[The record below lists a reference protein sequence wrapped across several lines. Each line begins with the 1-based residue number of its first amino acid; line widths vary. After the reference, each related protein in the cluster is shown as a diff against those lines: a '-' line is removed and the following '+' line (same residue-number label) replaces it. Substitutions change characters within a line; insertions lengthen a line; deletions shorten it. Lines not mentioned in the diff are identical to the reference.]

1 MLAFDLASNHTME
14 FGLSNFVHE
23 ATANFNVTQWLLKY
37 NVTEVDIRS
46 DNLTRHD
53 FDFSDFDLEALLED
67 LGILDLFKAELNYPD
82 YEIDSLE
89 VNNILKVNFGDEP
102 LYQNQWETHS
112 MLETIIDYINN
123 WEHGKES

>member
-102 LYQNQWETHS
+102 LY
-112 MLETIIDYINN
+112 
-123 WEHGKES
+123 